1 MNFEQFLN
9 AFCKLFEEL
18 VETNKKYKINSE
30 ELFSKNLWICAL
42 SFVYN
47 DLCNDEKKFLIK

>member
-18 VETNKKYKINSE
+18 VETNKKYKMNSE
-30 ELFSKNLWICAL
+30 EIFSKNLWIRAL

-47 DLCNDEKKFLIK
+47 DLCNDEKNS